1 MRRENCAPRL
11 AAAALKSALALAACT
26 TAGLALPEAGPATA
40 PTPAQDPLAGPL
52 QERITGKSPP
62 TTCASTSIG
71 SAARSP

>member
-11 AAAALKSALALAACT
+11 AAAALKSALFLAAYT
-26 TAGLALPEAGPATA
+26 TAGLALPEAGPATT
-40 PTPAQDPLAGPL
+40 PTSAQDPLAGAL
-52 QERITGKSPP
+52 QERISGRSLP